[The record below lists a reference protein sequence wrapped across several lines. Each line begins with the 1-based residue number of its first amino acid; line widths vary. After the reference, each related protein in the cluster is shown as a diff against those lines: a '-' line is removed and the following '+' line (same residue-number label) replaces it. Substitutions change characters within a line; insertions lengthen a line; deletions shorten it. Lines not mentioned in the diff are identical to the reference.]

1 MTMLSEELRA
11 FGVARGADDFGIV
24 SAEAYEAKVPNLQ
37 KPSTTAAGMRSII
50 AFTKH
55 MLTGAFATRDI
66 PIQSL
71 NSHYAIDQCER
82 LSFEIGAW
90 LEDRG
95 FLAVPV
101 PPEAADMDLQR
112 APAGTLDLKWVCEE
126 ANIGQVGLDLNF
138 LSPGYGARV
147 YLGAVM
153 TDAPLD
159 PTPPLGEELCPG
171 MKCGRCAVICPT
183 EAIPLAAPRGAHL
196 NAYRNLNKRNCASGA
211 ERMGIK
217 PLYLNLE
224 KLVTASPKPDVD
236 RVVDHRYWKDFWQS
250 LNNKLGAFAA
260 CFECFYVCPVGEKDF
275 RKIIALKYR
284 KMDIPPGRIKR
295 QFTDETVTMVWLGVP
310 GERKPEYERDK
321 DFADLLTP

>member
-1 MTMLSEELRA
+1 MTLTEELTA
-11 FGVARGADDFGIV
+11 FGKARGADDFGIV

-37 KPSTTAAGMRSII
+37 KPSTTAAGMKSLV

-55 MLTGAFATRDI
+55 MVTGAFATRDI

-71 NSHYAIDQCER
+71 NSHYAIDVCER
-82 LSFEIGAW
+82 LSLEISEW

-95 FLAVPV
+95 YLAVPV

-112 APAGTLDLKWVCEE
+112 APAGPLDLKWVCEE
-126 ANIGQVGLDLNF
+126 AHIGQVGLDLNF
-138 LSPGYGARV
+138 LSPDYGARV

-183 EAIPLAAPRGAHL
+183 EAIPLTAPKGAHL
-196 NAYRNLNKRNCASGA
+196 NAYRRLNKRNCASGA
-211 ERMGIK
+211 ERLGIK

-224 KLVTASPKPDVD
+224 QIVKASPAPDVHA
-236 RVVDHRYWKDFWQS
+236 VVDHRYWKEFWQS
-250 LNNKLGAFAA
+250 VNNKLGAFAA
-260 CFECFYVCPVGEKDF
+260 CFECFYVCPVGDKDF

-284 KMDIPPGRIKR
+284 KMDIPPGTIKR
-295 QFTDETVTMVWLGVP
+295 HTTTETISMVWLGP
-310 GERKPEYERDK
+310 PAERKPEYERDK
-321 DFADLLTP
+321 DFADLIPA

>member
-1 MTMLSEELRA
+1 MTLTEKLTA
-11 FGVARGADDFGIV
+11 FGKARGADDFGVV

-37 KPSTTAAGMRSII
+37 KPSTTAAGMKSII

-55 MLTGAFATRDI
+55 MVTGSYATRDI

-71 NSHYAIDQCER
+71 NSHYAIDACER
-82 LSFEIGAW
+82 LSFEISEW
-90 LEDRG
+90 LEARG
-95 FLAVPV
+95 YLGVPV

-138 LSPGYGARV
+138 LSPDYGARV

-153 TDAPLD
+153 TDAPLN
-159 PTPPLGEELCPG
+159 PTPPRDEELCPG

-183 EAIPLAAPRGAHL
+183 QAIPLTAPRGAHL

-211 ERMGIK
+211 ERLGIK

-224 KLVTASPKPDVD
+224 RLVSASPRPNVD
-236 RVVDHRYWKDFWQS
+236 AVVDHRYWKEFWQS
-250 LNNKLGAFAA
+250 INNKLGAFAA

-284 KMDIPPGRIKR
+284 KLDIPPGRIKR
-295 QFTDETVTMVWLGVP
+295 QFTDDRVTMIWLGVP
-310 GERKPEYERDK
+310 EERKPEYERDK
-321 DFADLLTP
+321 DFADLILA

>member
-1 MTMLSEELRA
+1 MTLTEELTA
-11 FGVARGADDFGIV
+11 FGRARGADDFGVV

-55 MLTGAFATRDI
+55 MVTGAYATRDI

-82 LSFEIGAW
+82 LSFEISEW

-95 FLAVPV
+95 YLGVPA

-138 LSPGYGARV
+138 LSPDYGARV

-159 PTPPLGEELCPG
+159 PTPPRGEELCPG

-183 EAIPLAAPRGAHL
+183 QAVPLAAPKGAHV

-211 ERMGIK
+211 ERLGIK

-224 KLVTASPKPDVD
+224 RLVSASPRPDVD
-236 RVVDHRYWKDFWQS
+236 AVVDHRYWKEFWQS
-250 LNNKLGAFAA
+250 VNNKLGAFAA

-284 KMDIPPGRIKR
+284 KMDIPPGTIKR
-295 QFTDETVTMVWLGVP
+295 HTTTETISMVWLGP
-310 GERKPEYERDK
+310 PAERKPEYERDK
-321 DFADLLTP
+321 DFADLIPA